1 MGGYYSTMTHR
12 TRMALG
18 DEAVDRLSKARVILF
33 GAGALWLKLTTED
46 QRKAVLGYLI
56 ALAVVASIVSL
67 LTGQGPNSAYGFSS
81 SPVQYALQ
89 PVPSAC

>member
-1 MGGYYSTMTHR
+1 MPGQCSASESTAVLAYTDQMEI
-12 TRMALG
+12 AL
-18 DEAVDRLSKARVILF
+18 VILF
-33 GAGALWLKLTTED
+33 GAGSLWLKLTTED

-56 ALAVVASIVSL
+56 ALSVVASIISL
-67 LTGQGPNSAYGFSS
+67 LTGQGPNSAYGFNS

>member
-1 MGGYYSTMTHR
+1 MKSMLGQCSASESTAVLAYAE
-12 TRMALG
+12 RMEIAL
-18 DEAVDRLSKARVILF
+18 VILF

-81 SPVQYALQ
+81 SPVQYASQ
-89 PVPSAC
+89 SVPSVC

>member
-1 MGGYYSTMTHR
+1 MEI
-12 TRMALG
+12 AL
-18 DEAVDRLSKARVILF
+18 VILF

-67 LTGQGPNSAYGFSS
+67 LTGQGPNSAYGFNS
-81 SPVQYALQ
+81 SPVQYASQ
-89 PVPSAC
+89 SVPSVC

>member
-1 MGGYYSTMTHR
+1 MPGQCSASESTAVLAYTE
-12 TRMALG
+12 RMEIAL
-18 DEAVDRLSKARVILF
+18 VILF

-56 ALAVVASIVSL
+56 ALAVVASIISL

>member
-1 MGGYYSTMTHR
+1 M
-12 TRMALG
+12 L
-18 DEAVDRLSKARVILF
+18 LF
-33 GAGALWLKLTTED
+33 AIGATWLKLTTED

-56 ALAVVASIVSL
+56 ALAVIASIISL

-89 PVPSAC
+89 PAPSAC

>member
-1 MGGYYSTMTHR
+1 MEI
-12 TRMALG
+12 AL
-18 DEAVDRLSKARVILF
+18 VILF
-33 GAGALWLKLTTED
+33 GAWALWLKLTTED
-46 QRKAVLGYLI
+46 QRKSVLGYLI